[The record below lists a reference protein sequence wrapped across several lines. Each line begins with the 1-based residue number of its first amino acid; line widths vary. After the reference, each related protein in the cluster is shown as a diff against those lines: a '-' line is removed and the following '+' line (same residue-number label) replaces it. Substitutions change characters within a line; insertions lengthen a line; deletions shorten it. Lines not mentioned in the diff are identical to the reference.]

1 MSKYI
6 NEFSYVL
13 SIVSLISLWLIGNK
27 NKYGFVVAILNQI
40 LWTWYAI
47 MLKQYGLLIGVVAYT
62 IIHVR
67 NLIKCSKEKDN
78 GRS

>member
-27 NKYGFVVAILNQI
+27 NKYGFVVAILNQG

-47 MLKQYGLLIGVVAYT
+47 MLKHYGLFLGVVAYT

-67 NLIKCSKEKDN
+67 NLIKWSKDKNN
-78 GRS
+78 GRH

>member
-27 NKYGFVVAILNQI
+27 NKYGFVVAILNQV
-40 LWTWYAI
+40 LWVWYAV

-67 NLIKCSKEKDN
+67 NLIKWSKDKNN
-78 GRS
+78 GRH

>member
-27 NKYGFVVAILNQI
+27 NKYGFVVAILNQG

-47 MLKQYGLLIGVVAYT
+47 MLKQYGLLLGVVAYT

-67 NLIKCSKEKDN
+67 NLIKWSKDKNN
-78 GRS
+78 GRH